1 MSVGARAMMRSLVRT
16 LARPMTMLAVLLAVL
31 AAVGAVLLWLGT
43 ERAQAQARAEALL
56 RTEQRAAQLSDSLA
70 NEVHALLGGF
80 DVALQHLRRE
90 WYLDRAGF
98 DARAQSIML
107 AMPKGSVNHVTVID
121 AQGYS
126 VYNSLGHEARLDLRE
141 REPFRVQRD
150 GASDRLFVSH
160 VLMSRFQ
167 VQAWTVVVNRPLLRD
182 GRFDGT
188 MNLNISTDYFA
199 RHLGALSLG
208 PRDIVALLGADGSF
222 VARSRDND
230 RAMSRKVAPDRPY
243 LAAGSAARG
252 LFRSDGALDGV
263 RRVYAW
269 HRVHEQ
275 SLIVTVGLGEDDALA
290 PVAAGAQRERQIFA
304 ALLLLMLIA
313 CSAIAV
319 LLWQAARQQRALASS
334 ERRYRTL
341 VDTSPDAIFITRNRR
356 FHYVNPATLRLFGA
370 ERAAQ
375 LLGQE
380 VLSRVHP
387 DSHPV
392 VERRRAELLR
402 TGLAQGP
409 QEERYVRLDGSVVE
423 VEVSLAM
430 NAGDGSGMT
439 QAIVRDITERRR
451 AARALQQEADAL
463 ERRVE
468 ERTAALRAA
477 RDEAERAN
485 LAKSEFLSRMSHEL
499 RTPLNAIL
507 GFGQLLEIE
516 LQAAAPRSQ
525 VRHILQAG
533 RHLLELINDVL
544 DLARIESGHLTVSVE
559 PVALQPLVLD
569 CLNLVRTQATA
580 RGLSLSAPP
589 NGDGRRAL
597 ADRTRLK
604 QVLLNLLSNAV
615 KYNREGGRIALQ
627 VLDEDTHWRLCVDD
641 TGAGL
646 DAEQRARLFVPFE
659 RLDADRS
666 AIEGT
671 GIGLALSRR
680 LVELMHGEIGVESEP
695 GAGSRFWVRLPKA
708 TPAPRPQDDADG
720 STAEEAGPPSA
731 QDAQALP
738 LLCIEDNPVNLQVV
752 QHMVALRPN
761 WKLLGATTPSRGLEL
776 ARSWRPRLILLD
788 INLPEM
794 DGWSVMQALREDPAT
809 RGIPVVAVSAHTLP
823 ADLARGRAAGFV
835 DYLTKPVALPLL
847 LAVLDRYAE

>member
-1 MSVGARAMMRSLVRT
+1 MMRGLARA
-16 LARPMTMLAVLLAVL
+16 LARPMTLLALLLVVL
-31 AAVGAVLLWLGT
+31 AIVGGALLALT
-43 ERAQAQARAEALL
+43 AERVQEQARAEALR
-56 RTEQRAAQLSDSLA
+56 RTELRAAQLADALA
-70 NEVHALLGGF
+70 GEVQALLSGF
-80 DVALQHLRRE
+80 DLALLHLRRE
-90 WYLDRAGF
+90 WQIEREGF
-98 DARAQSIML
+98 DERARAIQSVL
-107 AMPKGSVNHVTVID
+107 PAGALNHVTVID
-121 AQGYS
+121 AQGFS
-126 VYNSLGHEARLDLRE
+126 VYNSLGSRQRIDVSD
-141 REPFRVQRD
+141 REPYRVQRD
-150 GASDRLFVSH
+150 SDADRLFVSR
-160 VLMSRFQ
+160 VLASRFQ
-167 VQAWTVVVNRPLLRD
+167 EQDWTVVVNRPLLQG
-182 GRFDGT
+182 GRFAGT
-188 MNLNISTDYFA
+188 INLNVSTAYFA

-208 PRDIVALLGADGSF
+208 DSDIVALLHADGSF
-222 VARSRDND
+222 VARSRDNE
-230 RAMSRKVAPDRPY
+230 RAMTQRVPPERIFLQPT
-243 LAAGSAARG
+243 GPARG
-252 LFRSDGALDGV
+252 VYRAVGEVDGV
-263 RRVYAW
+263 ARVYAW
-269 HRVHEQ
+269 HRIAGQPLV
-275 SLIVTVGLGEDDALA
+275 LTVGLGEAAALA
-290 PVAAGAQRERQIFA
+290 PLAVDAQRQRMAFGLVLLLVLAAALAVAA
-304 ALLLLMLIA
+304 
-313 CSAIAV
+313 
-319 LLWQAARQQRALASS
+319 LLWQAARQQRALSRS

-341 VDTSPDAIFITRNRR
+341 VDTSPDAIFITRDRR
-356 FHYVNPATLRLFGA
+356 FHYVNPAALRLFGA
-370 ERAAQ
+370 ERAEQ
-375 LLGQE
+375 LLGTE

-387 DSHPV
+387 DCHPT

-402 TGLAQGP
+402 SGVAQAP
-409 QEERYVRLDGSVVE
+409 REERYLRLDGSVVD
-423 VEVSLAM
+423 VEVSLAL
-430 NAGDGSGMT
+430 NTDDGSGTT

-451 AARALQQEADAL
+451 AALALQQEADAL

-477 RDEAERAN
+477 CDEAERAN

-499 RTPLNAIL
+499 RTPLNAVL
-507 GFGQLLEIE
+507 GFGQLLELE
-516 LQAAAPRSQ
+516 LQAPGPRSQ

-544 DLARIESGHLTVSVE
+544 DLARIESGHLMVSVE
-559 PVALQPLVLD
+559 PVALQPLLLD
-569 CLNLVRTQATA
+569 CINLVRTQASA
-580 RGLSLSAPP
+580 RGIGISAPP

-615 KYNREGGRIALQ
+615 KYNREGGRIALH

-646 DAEQRARLFVPFE
+646 SAEQRARLFVPFE

-708 TPAPRPQDDADG
+708 EPASRPHDGDGAAGVDDV
-720 STAEEAGPPSA
+720 GPPPTEPRE
-731 QDAQALP
+731 ALAV
-738 LLCIEDNPVNLQVV
+738 LCIEDNPVNLQVV
-752 QHMVALRPN
+752 QHMVALRPR

-794 DGWSVMQALREDPAT
+794 DGWSVMQALRENPAT
-809 RGIPVVAVSAHTLP
+809 REIPVVAVSAHTLP

-847 LAVLDRYAE
+847 LAILDRYAD